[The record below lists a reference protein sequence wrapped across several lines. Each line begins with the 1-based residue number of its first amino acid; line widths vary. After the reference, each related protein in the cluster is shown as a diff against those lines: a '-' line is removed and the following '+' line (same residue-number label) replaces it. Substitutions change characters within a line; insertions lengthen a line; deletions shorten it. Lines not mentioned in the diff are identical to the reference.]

1 MNSWFTCD
9 PNRTD
14 SHKKATAYWVVPGGN
29 CTISGPPLGTDVTV
43 QLPAPIFCAIATGVG
58 AANEIATV
66 LAVGVGVGATIGVE
80 PPPQPVEM
88 TSKEASKTT
97 SHADR
102 LI

>member
-1 MNSWFTCD
+1 VQA
-9 PNRTD
+9 
-14 SHKKATAYWVVPGGN
+14 KATPYWVVPGGN
-29 CTISGPPLGTDVTV
+29 FTISGPLVGKDAAI
-43 QLPAPIFCAIATGVG
+43 QLPAPIFCATATGVG
-58 AANEIATV
+58 AANEMATAF
-66 LAVGVGVGATIGVE
+66 AVGVGVGVTIGVE